1 MSLRTVLLSERS
13 QTQQAL
19 GLLTPFIRNA
29 QICIDRKYLS
39 GSQGLNEG
47 RMATEESLSDDEMI
61 WN

>member
-13 QTQQAL
+13 QTQKAL

-47 RMATEESLSDDEMI
+47 RTTAEESLGGDEMLR
-61 WN
+61 N